1 MSEGTTTMTRIRS
14 MQNKKTR
21 RRRMLWMGTGTG
33 IIVIFAGFLTL
44 LPTKMTAST
53 GVKQAVTDRSPV
65 NLATPVNFRAG
76 LAHRSATIVEG
87 DARIEVLAPGLLRL
101 EYAPSGR
108 FENRPTVNVVNR
120 RFPAPRYTASVHAGW
135 LTIRTS
141 QLTFRYKVGSGPFT
155 PENTALS
162 YLLGNRS
169 VIVHPTWGGEST
181 FGESSQAG
189 AANLAGG
196 AVLATD
202 HTGYQSTAGFI
213 TGLGGAHGGNGAS
226 ATWNVLGAPAG
237 PARVTIRYANN
248 TGLLGGPASRTIDL
262 SVNGRLVRTL
272 TLAPTASWHT
282 WASVTTRVLLRKGT
296 NAVALVAGPGTSGN
310 VNVDTLAVGPP
321 TGPVPILP
329 RTGRLGGWIRS
340 FDSYTYGEQYTY
352 SSSNSVS
359 AQQAQAILP
368 PLHRDGL
375 LNRAGW
381 RLLDDTHSAVWT
393 HSGWVRPRSPHGDV
407 EDGYLF
413 AYGRQYKSALRELAQ
428 LTGPAPLLAR
438 YIFGVWFSRYYPYT
452 AADYEQHLLPDFR
465 AHRVPLDTL
474 SVDTDWK
481 APNTWNGW
489 EWNPAL
495 FPHPQSFLDWAKAN
509 GIHVTLNIHSS
520 IAKND
525 PRLAEVRRIAGNTLA
540 SSSGFSGAS
549 YVWDWSKIPQAESNF
564 TLQQQYEHQG
574 IAFWWLDWCCDN
586 SSVSMPGLTPDNWID
601 HLYAQEMVNR
611 GERGFVLARIG
622 ASLQHP
628 NQVYPAG
635 PWSAHTAAIHFTGDT
650 WGTWNTLAYE
660 TTLAPAEAS
669 IGEPYVSNDIGSFLG
684 TPPGGPMDSPDLY
697 DRWVQFGVFQPV
709 LRLHSNHGDRLP
721 WEYPQP
727 VQGITEHFLRLRE
740 ALVPYTYTLAA
751 QAHFSGLPITRALY
765 LDYPDLAAAY
775 EHPHEYLYGP
785 NFLVAPVITPGKV
798 VKRTMWFPP
807 GRWIDYFTGATI
819 SGPATVTLAEPLDR
833 MPVFVKAGAIVPEQL
848 YMNHVGAKPVNPLI
862 LRVFSGGDGRFY
874 LYSDAGAGLGYQKGQ
889 FTETPI
895 VYSEGG
901 RTTAPHSTLT
911 IGSVHGRF
919 PGEMTHRQYRIELTD
934 ISAPHRVFVDQQPL
948 ANTAVGSDHSGWWYD
963 SSTATLMVNTP
974 SLPTGERVTVS
985 QIGGRSVTRGE
996 PAQPAVVAFSLS
1008 PSRNVA
1014 LTAGHSVAVTAVVHN
1029 QGPGSIIQV
1038 RVHLKVPQGWM
1049 VSPAAFT
1056 AVSDVRAGQTTAV
1069 HWLVTAPKG
1078 ENGRNF
1084 IADLT
1089 ANLSYVSRTTGTT
1102 GREAV
1107 TQKRTP
1113 VITSVQPA
1121 RVKADAVV
1129 TVTGV
1134 NFGAGQSASNLVFLD
1149 NGISWG
1155 APNDITPFH
1164 IDSWSSTKI
1173 VFTVPTPQ
1181 GTPYHVVPGTTASIA
1196 VTTQEGTSNTVHV
1209 KISG

>member
-1 MSEGTTTMTRIRS
+1 MSEGAWTMTGIRISQRGD
-14 MQNKKTR
+14 TR
-21 RRRMLWMGTGTG
+21 RRSMPRMG
-33 IIVIFAGFLTL
+33 IIVIFAGLLTL
-44 LPTKMTAST
+44 LPTGMAAPT
-53 GVKQAVTDRSPV
+53 GTEQAVADRSPV

-76 LAHRSATIVEG
+76 VAHRSATIVEG
-87 DARIEVLAPGLLRL
+87 DARIEVLGPNLLRL
-101 EYAPSGR
+101 EYSPLGR
-108 FENRPTVNVVNR
+108 FENRPTVNIVDR
-120 RFPAPRYTASVHAGW
+120 RFPVPRYTSRVRAGW

-141 QLTFRYKVGSGPFT
+141 QLTFHYKVGSGPFT
-155 PENTALS
+155 PENTVLS
-162 YLLGNRS
+162 YSIGKRT
-169 VIVHPTWGGEST
+169 VIVHPTWSGEST
-181 FGESSQAG
+181 FGQASQAG
-189 AANLAGG
+189 AATLAGG

-213 TGLGGAHGGNGAS
+213 TGLGGAQGGNGAS

-248 TGLLGGPASRTIDL
+248 AGLLGGPAPRTIDL
-262 SVNGRLVRTL
+262 SVNGRVVKTL

-296 NAVALVAGPGTSGN
+296 NAVALVAGHGTSGN

-321 TGPVPILP
+321 TGPVPVAP

-340 FDSYTYGEQYTY
+340 FDSYTYGERYTY

-375 LNRAGW
+375 LNQAGW

-393 HSGWVRPRSPHGDV
+393 HSGWVRPRSPQGDV
-407 EDGYLF
+407 QDGYLF

-428 LTGPAPLLAR
+428 LTGPAPLLPR

-452 AADYEQHLLPDFR
+452 AADYEQRLLPDFR

-495 FPHPQSFLDWAKAN
+495 FPHPQAFLDWAKAN
-509 GIHVTLNIHSS
+509 GLHVTLNIHSS
-520 IAKND
+520 IAKTD
-525 PRLAEVRRIAGNTLA
+525 PRLAEVRRIAGNTLV

-549 YVWDWSKIPQAESNF
+549 YVWDWSNTLQAESNF
-564 TLQQQYEHQG
+564 ALQRRYERQG
-574 IAFWWLDWCCDN
+574 VAFWWLDWCCDN
-586 SSVSMPGLTPDNWID
+586 SFVSMPGLTPDNWIN

-611 GERGFVLARIG
+611 AQRGFVLARIG

-635 PWSAHTAAIHFTGDT
+635 PWSAHTSAIHFTGDT

-660 TTLAPAEAS
+660 AMLAPAEAS

-684 TPPGGPMDSPDLY
+684 TPPGGPMISPDLY
-697 DRWVQFGVFQPV
+697 DRWVQLGVFQPI

-751 QAHFSGLPITRALY
+751 QAHFTGLPITRALY
-765 LDYPDLAAAY
+765 LDYPNLAAAY
-775 EHPHEYLYGP
+775 QHPHEYLYGS
-785 NFLVAPVITPGKV
+785 NVLVAPVITPGKV
-798 VKRTMWFPP
+798 VKRTVWFPP

-819 SGPATVTLAEPLDR
+819 SGPTTVTLAEPLDR
-833 MPVFVKAGAIVPEQL
+833 MPVFVKAGAIVPEQP

-895 VYSEGG
+895 AYSESGG
-901 RTTAPHSTLT
+901 SATPRSTLN
-911 IGSVHGRF
+911 IGPVRGHF
-919 PGEMTHRQYRIELTD
+919 PGEMTSRQYRVELTD
-934 ISAPHRVFVDQQPL
+934 ISAPRQVFVDHRSL
-948 ANTAVGSDHSGWWYD
+948 ANIPAGSDHPGWWYD
-963 SSTATLMVNTP
+963 SGTATLMVNTP
-974 SLPTGERVTVS
+974 SFPTDERVTVS
-985 QIGGRSVTRGE
+985 QLGGRPVTRSE
-996 PAQPAVVAFSLS
+996 PAQPASVAFSLS
-1008 PSRNVA
+1008 PPGNAV
-1014 LTAGHSVAVTAVVHN
+1014 LTAGRSAAVTAVVHN
-1029 QGPGSIIQV
+1029 HGPGSIIKL
-1038 RVHLKVPQGWM
+1038 RAHLKVPKGWT
-1049 VSPAAFT
+1049 VRPAAFT
-1056 AVSDVRAGQTTAV
+1056 AAPDVRAGQTTVV
-1069 HWLVTAPKG
+1069 HWLVTAPR
-1078 ENGRNF
+1078 GRSGQDF
-1084 IADLT
+1084 VADLT
-1089 ANLSYVSRTTGTT
+1089 ATLSYVSQTTGTT
-1102 GREAV
+1102 GTATV
-1107 TQKRTP
+1107 VQKPTP
-1113 VITSVQPA
+1113 VITSVQPVRA
-1121 RVKADAVV
+1121 SANAEV

-1134 NFGAGQSASNLVFLD
+1134 NFGASQVASNLVFLD
-1149 NGISWG
+1149 NGTSWG

-1164 IDSWSSTKI
+1164 IDSWSSTRI

-1181 GTPYHVVPGTTASIA
+1181 GTPYHVVPGTIASIT
-1196 VTTQEGTSNTVHV
+1196 VTTQQGTSNTVHM